1 MKKLQILFFLFSAV
15 AIAIACNSSEPKVEQ
30 AQVKSKVADA
40 KPMALMMRAI
50 YDQSAEMRSWV
61 TEGKALDSSIFR
73 FMEFHKLEPT
83 DSTVLVEVF
92 YKHNADFKAAFE
104 ELIAAGADKEKY
116 NAMLTQCVSCHEDF
130 CPGPIKR
137 INKLRIES

>member
-1 MKKLQILFFLFSAV
+1 MMKSFLTVLTAV
-15 AIAIACNSSEPKVEQ
+15 LLLVACGETEQKAEEPNKASKSE
-30 AQVKSKVADA
+30 VADA

-50 YDQSAEMRSWV
+50 YEQSNAMR
-61 TEGKALDSSIFR
+61 GKVEAGEALDSSFYR
-73 FMEFHKLEPT
+73 FLEFHQLEPT

-92 YKHNADFKAAFE
+92 YEHNEDFKKAFE
-104 ELIAAGADKEKY
+104 DLLKASNKESY

-137 INKLRIES
+137 INKLRFQES

>member
-1 MKKLQILFFLFSAV
+1 MKKLQIVLFLFFAT
-15 AIAIACNSSEPKVEQ
+15 AIGIACNSSEQKVD
-30 AQVKSKVADA
+30 QVQEKPKVADA

>member
-1 MKKLQILFFLFSAV
+1 MRFCFLLLLLGIGLMACETAEKTEV
-15 AIAIACNSSEPKVEQ
+15 AAKPVTAGKVE
-30 AQVKSKVADA
+30 DA

-50 YDQSAEMRSWV
+50 YDQSRNMR
-61 TEGKALDSSIFR
+61 TELEAGKNLDSSLYR

-92 YKHNADFKAAFE
+92 YQHN
-104 ELIAAGADKEKY
+104 DKFREAYENLLRSSNKPAY
-116 NAMLTQCVSCHEDF
+116 NAMLTACVNCHADF

-137 INKLRIES
+137 INKLRFEES

>member
-1 MKKLQILFFLFSAV
+1 MKQFLLALTAV
-15 AIAIACNSSEPKVEQ
+15 LLLVACSQTEPKET
-30 AQVKSKVADA
+30 AASKPAKSQIEDA

-50 YDQSAEMRSWV
+50 YEQSSVMR
-61 TEGKALDSSIFR
+61 GKVEAGEALDSSFYR
-73 FMEFHKLEPT
+73 FMEFHELEPT

-92 YKHNADFKAAFE
+92 YEHNEDFKKAFE
-104 ELIAAGADKEKY
+104 DLLKASNKDTY

-137 INKLRIES
+137 INKLRFQES

>member
-1 MKKLQILFFLFSAV
+1 MKKLQIVFFLFSAV
-15 AIAIACNSSEPKVEQ
+15 AFAIACNSSEPKVEQ

>member
-1 MKKLQILFFLFSAV
+1 MKRNIALICLAIGIAV
-15 AIAIACNSSEPKVEQ
+15 ACQPGQEANNAPERQ
-30 AQVKSKVADA
+30 ASKLEDA

-50 YDQSAEMRSWV
+50 YDQSRSMRGDLES
-61 TEGKALDSSIFR
+61 GKNLDSSLYR

-92 YKHNADFKAAFE
+92 YEHNEKFRAAYE
-104 ELIAAGADKEKY
+104 DLLRSSDKPAY
-116 NAMLTQCVSCHEDF
+116 NAMLTACVNCHADF

-137 INKLRIES
+137 INKLRFEES

>member
-1 MKKLQILFFLFSAV
+1 MKSFLTVLTAV
-15 AIAIACNSSEPKVEQ
+15 LLLVACGETEQKAEEPNKASKSE
-30 AQVKSKVADA
+30 VADA

-50 YDQSAEMRSWV
+50 YEQSNAMR
-61 TEGKALDSSIFR
+61 GKVEAGEALDSSFYR
-73 FMEFHKLEPT
+73 FLEFHQLEPT

-92 YKHNADFKAAFE
+92 YEHNEDFKKAFE
-104 ELIAAGADKEKY
+104 DLLKASNKESY

-137 INKLRIES
+137 INKLRFQES

>member
-1 MKKLQILFFLFSAV
+1 MRSYLLLLLLGVSLM
-15 AIAIACNSSEPKVEQ
+15 ACETAEKTETAEKPATAGKVE
-30 AQVKSKVADA
+30 DA

-50 YDQSAEMRSWV
+50 YDQSRNMR
-61 TEGKALDSSIFR
+61 TELEAGKNLDSSLYR

-92 YKHNADFKAAFE
+92 YQHN
-104 ELIAAGADKEKY
+104 DKFREAYENLLRSSDKPAY
-116 NAMLTQCVSCHEDF
+116 NAMLTACVNCHADF

-137 INKLRIES
+137 INKLRFEES

>member
-1 MKKLQILFFLFSAV
+1 MKRCWILLLLLGSLV
-15 AIAIACNSSEPKVEQ
+15 ACQTAEQ
-30 AQVKSKVADA
+30 EKAAEKPATTSKIEDA

-50 YDQSAEMRSWV
+50 YDQSRSMR
-61 TEGKALDSSIFR
+61 TELEAGKNLDSSLYR

-92 YKHNADFKAAFE
+92 YAHNDKFKEAYE
-104 ELIAAGADKEKY
+104 NLLRSSDKPAY
-116 NAMLTQCVSCHEDF
+116 NAMLTACVNCHADF

-137 INKLRIES
+137 INKLRFEES

>member
-1 MKKLQILFFLFSAV
+1 MKSFLTVLTAV
-15 AIAIACNSSEPKVEQ
+15 LLLVACGETAQKAEEPAKASKSE
-30 AQVKSKVADA
+30 VADA

-50 YDQSAEMRSWV
+50 YEQSSAMR
-61 TEGKALDSSIFR
+61 GKVEAGEALDSSFYR
-73 FMEFHKLEPT
+73 FLEFHQLEPT

-92 YKHNADFKAAFE
+92 YEHNQDFKKAFE
-104 ELIAAGADKEKY
+104 DLLKASNKESY

-137 INKLRIES
+137 INKLRFQES

>member
-1 MKKLQILFFLFSAV
+1 MRAGLLFLLLGLGLM
-15 AIAIACNSSEPKVEQ
+15 ACESVETTEKEVQPVTAGKVEE
-30 AQVKSKVADA
+30 A

-50 YDQSAEMRSWV
+50 YEQSRSMR
-61 TEGKALDSSIFR
+61 TELESGKNLDSALYR

-92 YKHNADFKAAFE
+92 YEHNEKFKEAYE
-104 ELIAAGADKEKY
+104 NLLRSSDKPAY
-116 NAMLTQCVSCHEDF
+116 NAMLTACVNCHADF

-137 INKLRIES
+137 INKLRFEES

>member
-1 MKKLQILFFLFSAV
+1 MMKSFLTVLTAV
-15 AIAIACNSSEPKVEQ
+15 LLLVACGETAQKAEEPAKASKSE
-30 AQVKSKVADA
+30 VADA

-50 YDQSAEMRSWV
+50 YEQSSAMR
-61 TEGKALDSSIFR
+61 GKVEAGEALDSSFYR
-73 FMEFHKLEPT
+73 FLEFHQLEPT

-92 YKHNADFKAAFE
+92 YEHNQDFKKAFE
-104 ELIAAGADKEKY
+104 DLLKASNKESY

-137 INKLRIES
+137 INKLRFQES

>member
-1 MKKLQILFFLFSAV
+1 MRSYLLLLLLGVSLM
-15 AIAIACNSSEPKVEQ
+15 ACETAEKTETAEKPVTAGKVE
-30 AQVKSKVADA
+30 DA

-50 YDQSAEMRSWV
+50 YDQSRNMR
-61 TEGKALDSSIFR
+61 TELEAGKNLDSSLYR

-92 YKHNADFKAAFE
+92 YQHN
-104 ELIAAGADKEKY
+104 DKFREAYENLLRSSDKPAY
-116 NAMLTQCVSCHEDF
+116 NAMLTACVNCHADF

-137 INKLRIES
+137 INKLRFEES

>member
-1 MKKLQILFFLFSAV
+1 MKKLQIVFFLFSAV
-15 AIAIACNSSEPKVEQ
+15 AMAIACNSSEPKVEQ

>member
-1 MKKLQILFFLFSAV
+1 MRKSFLTVLTAV
-15 AIAIACNSSEPKVEQ
+15 LLLVACGETEQKAGETSKAATSE
-30 AQVKSKVADA
+30 VADA

-50 YDQSAEMRSWV
+50 YEQSNAMR
-61 TEGKALDSSIFR
+61 GKVEAGEALDSSFYR
-73 FMEFHKLEPT
+73 FLEFHQLEPT

-92 YKHNADFKAAFE
+92 YQHNEDFKKAFE
-104 ELIAAGADKEKY
+104 DLLKASNKESY

-137 INKLRIES
+137 INKLRFQES

>member
-1 MKKLQILFFLFSAV
+1 MKQFLLALTAV
-15 AIAIACNSSEPKVEQ
+15 LLLVACSQTEPKET
-30 AQVKSKVADA
+30 AASKPTKSQIEDA

-50 YDQSAEMRSWV
+50 YEQSSAMR
-61 TEGKALDSSIFR
+61 GKVEAGEALDSSFYR
-73 FMEFHKLEPT
+73 FMEFHELEPT

-92 YKHNADFKAAFE
+92 YEHNEDFKKAFE
-104 ELIAAGADKEKY
+104 DLLKASNKDTY

-137 INKLRIES
+137 INKLRFQES

>member
-1 MKKLQILFFLFSAV
+1 VKHLWTLLLLGSSLLACEPAEKEQTAEKPV
-15 AIAIACNSSEPKVEQ
+15 AT
-30 AQVKSKVADA
+30 SKIEDA

-50 YDQSAEMRSWV
+50 YDQSRNMRG
-61 TEGKALDSSIFR
+61 ELEAGKNLDSSLYR

-92 YKHNADFKAAFE
+92 YEHN
-104 ELIAAGADKEKY
+104 DKFREAYENLLRSSNKSAY
-116 NAMLTQCVSCHEDF
+116 NAMLTACVNCHADF

-137 INKLRIES
+137 INKLRFEES

>member
-1 MKKLQILFFLFSAV
+1 MRSYLLLLLLGVSLM
-15 AIAIACNSSEPKVEQ
+15 ACETAEKTENAEKPATAGKVE
-30 AQVKSKVADA
+30 DA

-50 YDQSAEMRSWV
+50 YDQSRNMR
-61 TEGKALDSSIFR
+61 TELEAGKNLDSSLYR

-92 YKHNADFKAAFE
+92 YKHN
-104 ELIAAGADKEKY
+104 DKFREAYENLLRSSDKPAY
-116 NAMLTQCVSCHEDF
+116 NAMLTACVNCHADF

-137 INKLRIES
+137 INKLRFEES

>member
-1 MKKLQILFFLFSAV
+1 MMKSFLTVLTAV
-15 AIAIACNSSEPKVEQ
+15 LLLVACGETAQKAEEPNKASKSE
-30 AQVKSKVADA
+30 VADA

-50 YDQSAEMRSWV
+50 YEQSNAMR
-61 TEGKALDSSIFR
+61 GKVEAGEALDSSFYR
-73 FMEFHKLEPT
+73 FLEFHQLEPT

-92 YKHNADFKAAFE
+92 YEHNQDFKKAFE
-104 ELIAAGADKEKY
+104 DLLKASNKESY

-137 INKLRIES
+137 INKLRFQES